1 MPLLLYY
8 NYHRRCAM
16 RIVFPHELQ
25 FAVLVLLMLLVVLFI
40 VSALS

>member
-1 MPLLLYY
+1 
-8 NYHRRCAM
+8 M